1 MVKVETFSELVD
13 KEVFT
18 ERGAYCGKVSDVE
31 LDLDKFRVRAI
42 VVDAVRGS
50 FLSSLVGGKKGVVI
64 PFQVVQ
70 SIGDIVIIK
79 QFNAEMLEAQARTTP
94 EIEEQ
99 PAITF

>member
-1 MVKVETFSELVD
+1 MVRVESFSELID

-18 ERGAYCGKVSDVE
+18 EKGVYCGKVSDIE
-31 LDLDKFRVRAI
+31 LDLEKFRIRAI

-64 PFQVVQ
+64 PFQMVQ

-79 QFNAEMLEAQARTTP
+79 QFSTEALEVGAKPQ
-94 EIEEQ
+94 ESEE